1 MAVTAYWYGKAFLSA
16 FNKEVDLDTD
26 TVKVALCT
34 SSYTPN
40 QDTHDYYDDLSNE
53 VANGS
58 GYTTGGKT
66 LTSLTV
72 AYDGATNTFSFDAAD
87 SSWTS
92 ASFTARYAVIYVDT
106 GTASTSPLLAY
117 VNFGADQTVSSGTF
131 TIQWNAS
138 GIAKVTV
145 S

>member
-26 TVKVALCT
+26 TIKVALCT

-40 QDTHDYYDDLSNE
+40 QDTHDYYDDLTNE
-53 VANGS
+53 VANGN
-58 GYTTGGKT
+58 GYTTGGAT
-66 LTSLTV
+66 LASKTV

-87 SSWTS
+87 TSWTT
-92 ASFTARYAVIYVDT
+92 ASFTARYAVLYVST
-106 GTASTSPLLAY
+106 GTSSTSPLLAY
-117 VNFGADQTVSSGTF
+117 VDFGADQTVSSGTF
-131 TIQWNAS
+131 TIAWNAS